1 MLFGKKFR
9 TQLPQAVGA
18 AYSLKMDGKSACV
31 VTFCGDGGT
40 SEVSDDEY
48 EPSLLSNNR
57 IVTNYGLMP
66 FSLLFLVY
74 I

>member
-18 AYSLKMDGKSACV
+18 AYSLKMDGKSACA
-31 VTFCGDGGT
+31 VTFCGDGST
-40 SEVSDDEY
+40 SEVSNDEY
-48 EPSLLSNNR
+48 GPTISLKNVIIEKR
-57 IVTNYGLMP
+57 II
-66 FSLLFLVY
+66 LLLAD